1 MKKRMK
7 ILHDWF
13 LSEKGSLKKIIET
26 TRKDPVLKYNAEK
39 ISEFERAMSGYTEN
53 DPPVSHFDMERLE
66 EVLFAKSVQ
75 KIVNLKALTSVA
87 ALLLLI
93 FTAVIV
99 INQKPEFLSR
109 GKENLKLPRLY
120 VFCYDGNELKRLD
133 KTHEKEIPEC
143 KISSELQF
151 AINNPIE
158 SEYSCIHISG
168 TDQKGNRLWYY
179 PEYGSEKSLKIEKG
193 VENKAFKESI
203 VLNAN
208 HKPGKLTIS
217 VKFSKPDSNGNCPE
231 LKNGKCIGFECYE
244 QKTVF
249 EITE

>member
-7 ILHDWF
+7 IIHDWF
-13 LSEKGSLKKIIET
+13 LSEKDGLKKMIKKAQ
-26 TRKDPVLKYNAEK
+26 KDRFLRENIEK
-39 ISEFERAMSGYTEN
+39 ISKFERTLSGYTEN

-66 EVLFAKSVQ
+66 EVLFKKSFVNGL
-75 KIVNLKALTSVA
+75 NLKALSSVA
-87 ALLLLI
+87 AVVLI
-93 FTAVIV
+93 VFSVI
-99 INQKPEFLSR
+99 IFIEHKPEFLSR
-109 GKENLKLPRLY
+109 GKKNLNLPKLY
-120 VFCYDGNELKRLD
+120 VFCYDGNELKRLE

-217 VKFSKPDSNGNCPE
+217 VKFSKPDDKGNCPE
-231 LKNGKCIGFECYE
+231 LKNGKCIGLKCYE